1 MGSLDSSDICKQTE
15 LETKKKKKMKVKKT
29 ENELK

>member
-15 LETKKKKKMKVKKT
+15 LETKKKK
-29 ENELK
+29 NESEKDGK